1 MIYIMPVKRNIFLD
15 RILKHL
21 KIKNPLDDKKIK
33 KGGDGEGD
41 SVVGDVSY
49 ANDDANDD
57 TNDANADDTNND
69 SVKITGGFYIFDV
82 LSGDITGLV
91 ISNGNSHLYVPKIS
105 EININE
111 IETFIKTGTGSV
123 ITTDVLITKLQI
135 L

>member
-15 RILKHL
+15 RLLKHL
-21 KIKNPLDDKKIK
+21 KIKNPLDDKQIK
-33 KGGDGEGD
+33 KGGEVEVEGEVEGEGESK
-41 SVVGDVSY
+41 SVQGDVLYMDETDKNS
-49 ANDDANDD
+49 
-57 TNDANADDTNND
+57 T
-69 SVKITGGFYIFDV
+69 KITGGFYIFDV

-123 ITTDVLITKLQI
+123 ITTDVLITKLQNK
-135 L
+135 

>member
-1 MIYIMPVKRNIFLD
+1 MIYIMPVNRNIFLD

-41 SVVGDVSY
+41 GEGEGDSVVGDVSY
-49 ANDDANDD
+49 TDE
-57 TNDANADDTNND
+57 NND
-69 SVKITGGFYIFDV
+69 EPDMTTKITGGFYIFDV

-91 ISNGNSHLYVPKIS
+91 ISNGNSHLYVPKIN